1 MEKSWGRMDLDSYS
15 FIIHGTRVPQ
25 LPPRS
30 SDPIIEAAH
39 PAGASIATESDSG
52 DSLVDV
58 VARSN
63 ENLEPFLVIGK
74 IKYPYAVAS
83 LVRCW

>member
-1 MEKSWGRMDLDSYS
+1 MDLDSYS

-30 SDPIIEAAH
+30 SDPI
-39 PAGASIATESDSG
+39 IATESDSG

-74 IKYPYAVAS
+74 IKYPYAAALRNRAVAS